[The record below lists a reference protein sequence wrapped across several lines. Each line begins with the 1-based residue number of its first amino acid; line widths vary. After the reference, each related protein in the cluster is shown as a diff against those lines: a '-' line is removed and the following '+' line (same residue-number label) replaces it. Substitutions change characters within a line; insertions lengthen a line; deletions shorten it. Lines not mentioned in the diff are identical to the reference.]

1 MGHNGGFNKWLHDT
15 SNMGLIAKLGDGC
28 QHQPWIHMSDLLYLI
43 LFAIENQQIKG
54 TLNGVSP
61 GVKTITFTK

>member
-1 MGHNGGFNKWLHDT
+1 
-15 SNMGLIAKLGDGC
+15 MGLIAKLGDGC
-28 QHQPWIHMSDLLYLI
+28 QHQPWIHMCDLLYLI

-61 GVKTITFTK
+61 EVKTITFTK

>member
-1 MGHNGGFNKWLHDT
+1 MGNNARLDKWLYDT
-15 SNMGLIAKLGDGC
+15 NYKDLIPMLGNGC

-54 TLNGVSP
+54 ILNGVSP
-61 GVKTITFTK
+61 EVKTIIYL